1 MDLQTERAA
10 LLNQLEQVDDLEL
23 IRAIK
28 QMVTYGLN
36 RDEHISIEAYNKELD
51 EAEREIDRGD
61 SYSQQE
67 VERMAKEW

>member
-1 MDLQTERAA
+1 MDLQTERAT

-36 RDEHISIEAYNKELD
+36 RNEHISIEAYNKELD

-67 VERMAKEW
+67 VERMAKAW

>member
-28 QMVTYGLN
+28 QMVAYGLN
-36 RDEHISIEAYNKELD
+36 RDEPISIETYNKELD

>member
-36 RDEHISIEAYNKELD
+36 HDEHISIEAYNKELD
-51 EAEREIDRGD
+51 EAERKIDRGD

>member
-36 RDEHISIEAYNKELD
+36 RNEHISIEAYNKELD

>member
-28 QMVTYGLN
+28 QMVIYGLN
-36 RDEHISIEAYNKELD
+36 RDEHISIEAYNKELED
-51 EAEREIDRGD
+51 AEREIDRGD
-61 SYSQQE
+61 AYSQQE
-67 VERMAKEW
+67 VERMAKAW

>member
-10 LLNQLEQVDDLEL
+10 LLNQLERVDDLEL

-28 QMVTYGLN
+28 QMVAYGLN
-36 RDEHISIEAYNKELD
+36 RDEYISIEAYNKELD

-67 VERMAKEW
+67 VERMAKAW

>member
-1 MDLQTERAA
+1 
-10 LLNQLEQVDDLEL
+10 
-23 IRAIK
+23 
-28 QMVTYGLN
+28 MVTYGLN